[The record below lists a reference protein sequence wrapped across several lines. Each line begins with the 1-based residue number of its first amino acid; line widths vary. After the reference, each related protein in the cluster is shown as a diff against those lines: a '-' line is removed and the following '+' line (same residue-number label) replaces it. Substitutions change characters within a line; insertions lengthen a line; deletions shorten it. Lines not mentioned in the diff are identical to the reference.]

1 MARTLKAKPLS
12 LPPAAEQMAQERI
25 KRFLAERFELE
36 IGRFEAQE
44 VLELFYEHIAPGL
57 YDQAISDAQALIS
70 DRFASLE
77 SDLWALQKS

>member
-1 MARTLKAKPLS
+1 MARIKAKPLS
-12 LPPAAEQMAQERI
+12 LAPAAEQAAQELL

-44 VLELFYEHIAPGL
+44 ILELFYEHIAPAL
-57 YDQAISDAQALIS
+57 YDQAISDAQALLT
-70 DRFASLE
+70 DRFASIE